1 MTSLQFH
8 SRAYHKAV
16 LHAVKY
22 PQYAI
27 NGLFTGYE
35 QDGVI
40 HITDAFPLFHSQIT
54 LTPLWEAALMQINS
68 LLKLRN
74 EENGQ
79 NKERVIGYYF
89 ANEHLDNKE
98 MDQFIVQKI
107 LPQIGASQAIVFMIE
122 NEKLEQLDSLFTMR
136 RFLAEDN
143 KGSVWKMENDESR
156 ISWMP
161 ENEESTF
168 KKLRNQIDNGVFHQ
182 LVDFEQHVDH
192 LAFDYTNPNIL

>member
-1 MTSLQFH
+1 LKLIIKKITKPKTMTSLQFH

-107 LPQIGASQAIVFMIE
+107 LPQIGASQAIVFMVCR
-122 NEKLEQLDSLFTMR
+122 SLFLK
-136 RFLAEDN
+136 FAFYA
-143 KGSVWKMENDESR
+143 SV
-156 ISWMP
+156 
-161 ENEESTF
+161 
-168 KKLRNQIDNGVFHQ
+168 LHG
-182 LVDFEQHVDH
+182 LC
-192 LAFDYTNPNIL
+192 